1 MKKILI
7 VEDDEDIARIEA
19 DYLKSA
25 NYEYEIITDGQDAI
39 DKFDSEKHQLIIL
52 DLNIPTV
59 DGVQV
64 CRRIRKSSQVPII
77 MVTARTGEENE
88 LIGLEVGADDYII
101 KPFSPKVLLARVKA
115 LLSRMGGIN
124 SSIINISNL
133 IIDPDKLLVKKDDEI
148 LKLTKVQFDI
158 LYKLASNPGVVFSR
172 EQLIDM
178 GYDNY
183 DERDIIDR
191 TIDSHIKN
199 IRKILGVNT
208 DGSEYIETVRSVGY
222 RFTLKS

>member
-7 VEDDEDIARIEA
+7 VEDDEEISRIEA

-25 NYEYEIITDGQDAI
+25 EYDYEIIADGQEAI
-39 DKFDSEKHQLIIL
+39 EKFDEQKYQLIIL
-52 DLNIPTV
+52 DLNIPSV

-64 CRRIRKSSQVPII
+64 CRRIRKLSQIPII

-101 KPFSPKVLLARVKA
+101 KPFSPKVLLARVNK
-115 LLSRMGGIN
+115 LLDRVGGADNRILN
-124 SSIINISNL
+124 VADIFIE
-133 IIDPDKLLVKKDDEI
+133 PDKLLVKKDSKT
-148 LKLTKVQFDI
+148 LKFTKMQFDI
-158 LYKLASNPGVVFSR
+158 LYKLASNPGIVFSR

-178 GYDNY
+178 GYDSF

-199 IRKILGVNT
+199 IRKILGPNK

-222 RFTLKS
+222 RFVS

>member
-1 MKKILI
+1 
-7 VEDDEDIARIEA
+7 
-19 DYLKSA
+19 
-25 NYEYEIITDGQDAI
+25 
-39 DKFDSEKHQLIIL
+39 
-52 DLNIPTV
+52 
-59 DGVQV
+59 
-64 CRRIRKSSQVPII
+64 
-77 MVTARTGEENE
+77 
-88 LIGLEVGADDYII
+88 
-101 KPFSPKVLLARVKA
+101 
-115 LLSRMGGIN
+115 
-124 SSIINISNL
+124 L

>member
-124 SSIINISNL
+124 SSVINISNL

-158 LYKLASNPGVVFSR
+158 LYKLASNSGVVFSR

>member
-7 VEDDEDIARIEA
+7 IEDDEDIARIEA

-39 DKFDSEKHQLIIL
+39 DKFDSEMHQLIIL

-59 DGVQV
+59 DGIQV

-115 LLSRMGGIN
+115 MLSRVGGIN
-124 SSIINISNL
+124 SSVINISNL
-133 IIDPDKLLVKKDDEI
+133 IIDPDKLLVRKDDEI

-191 TIDSHIKN
+191 TIDSHMKN
-199 IRKILGVNT
+199 IRKILGVNV

>member
-7 VEDDEDIARIEA
+7 IEDDEEISRIEA

-25 NYEYEIITDGQDAI
+25 EYDYEIIADGQEAI
-39 DKFDSEKHQLIIL
+39 EKFDEQKYQLIIL
-52 DLNIPTV
+52 DLNIPSV

-64 CRRIRKSSQVPII
+64 CRRIRKLSQIPII

-101 KPFSPKVLLARVKA
+101 KPFSPKVLLARVNK
-115 LLSRMGGIN
+115 LLDRVGGADN
-124 SSIINISNL
+124 SILNVADIFIE
-133 IIDPDKLLVKKDDEI
+133 PDKLLVKKDSKT
-148 LKLTKVQFDI
+148 LKFTKMQFDI
-158 LYKLASNPGVVFSR
+158 LYKLASNPGIVFSR

-178 GYDNY
+178 GYDSF

-199 IRKILGVNT
+199 IRKILGPNK
-208 DGSEYIETVRSVGY
+208 DGSEYIETVRGVGY
-222 RFTLKS
+222 RFIS

>member
-133 IIDPDKLLVKKDDEI
+133 IIDPDKLLVRKDDEI

>member
-124 SSIINISNL
+124 SSVINISNL
-133 IIDPDKLLVKKDDEI
+133 IIDPDKLLVRKDDEI

-158 LYKLASNPGVVFSR
+158 LYKLASNSGVVFSR

>member
-115 LLSRMGGIN
+115 LLSRVGGTN
-124 SSIINISNL
+124 SSVINI
-133 IIDPDKLLVKKDDEI
+133 
-148 LKLTKVQFDI
+148 
-158 LYKLASNPGVVFSR
+158 
-172 EQLIDM
+172 
-178 GYDNY
+178 
-183 DERDIIDR
+183 
-191 TIDSHIKN
+191 
-199 IRKILGVNT
+199 
-208 DGSEYIETVRSVGY
+208 
-222 RFTLKS
+222 